1 MSRQL
6 VLIPSYRYRRQMMLG
21 CASYFVHL
29 MPGWLSAPFAHQVG
43 VPAQPRYYPKGSIN
57 EALYFFR
64 EAVKALGGEPLTKN
78 TRELAA
84 AQKRLRAALA
94 AAPVNSA
101 D

>member
-43 VPAQPRYYPKGSIN
+43 VTMLGEGIHVSFWPFATFVPKVI
-57 EALYFFR
+57 E
-64 EAVKALGGEPLTKN
+64 VV
-78 TRELAA
+78 EL
-84 AQKRLRAALA
+84 
-94 AAPVNSA
+94 
-101 D
+101 